1 MSLEAFREIRP
12 ELGELGHGWVE
23 VPGVDPPWQLPVAV
37 VRGSSVG
44 PTLAV
49 TAGVHACEYAPMEAL
64 RRFVQSIDRTQL
76 KGVVVAVLLVNTPGF
91 PTRTVFV
98 NPRDGKNINRQF
110 PGSKTGSPAE
120 RVTDF
125 LMRELIAKSDAYID
139 CHCGDMVEA
148 MTPFAA
154 WTRTGDAKV
163 DATSQAMATAYTDS
177 LVFVS
182 SLEQNRGM
190 SFGEAAALGI
200 PSLIGEAGQQGV
212 CDDTSVHI
220 HFGGLQNALKVLG
233 MVEGLPTKTTPRV
246 MAEIQASLTTA
257 SGFFHPTV
265 AVGDTVTSGQ
275 KVGEVT
281 DVFGSVLEEAF
292 APSSG
297 LVMCLTTGLAINA
310 GECML
315 EIGVSA

>member
-1 MSLEAFREIRP
+1 MSLEAFGEIRP
-12 ELGELGHGWVE
+12 ELGALGLGWVD
-23 VPGVDPPWQLPVAV
+23 VPGVEPSWQLPVAV
-37 VRGSSVG
+37 VRGSAVG

-64 RRFVQSIDRTQL
+64 RRFVHSIDPTKL
-76 KGVVVAVLLVNTPGF
+76 KGAVVAVLLVNTPGF

-125 LMRELIAKSDAYID
+125 VMRELIAKSDAYID

-148 MTPFAA
+148 MTPFAL

-177 LVFVS
+177 LVFVAS
-182 SLEQNRGM
+182 VEHNRGM
-190 SFGEAAALGI
+190 STGEAAALGI
-200 PSLIGEAGQQGV
+200 PSLIGEAGQQGI
-212 CDDTSVHI
+212 CDDASVQI
-220 HFGGLQNALKVLG
+220 HLAGLQNAVRILG
-233 MVEGLPTKTTPRV
+233 MLEGSPTTTAPRV
-246 MAEIQASLTTA
+246 MAEVQASLTSA

-265 AVGDTVTSGQ
+265 ANGDTVAAGQ

-292 APSSG
+292 APTSG

>member
-1 MSLEAFREIRP
+1 MALDAFGEIRP
-12 ELGELGHGWVE
+12 ELGELGDGWVE
-23 VPGVDPPWQLPVAV
+23 VPGVDLPWRLPVV
-37 VRGSSVG
+37 VARGSTPG

-91 PTRTVFV
+91 PARTVFV

-110 PGSKTGSPAE
+110 PGSRAGSAAE
-120 RVTDF
+120 RATAF
-125 LMRELIAKSDAYID
+125 LMTELVAKSDAYID

-148 MTPFAA
+148 MIPFAL
-154 WTRTGDAKV
+154 WTRTGNAEV

-177 LVFVS
+177 LVFVA
-182 SLEQNRGM
+182 SLEHNRGM
-190 SFGEAAALGI
+190 STGEAAALGI
-200 PSLIGEAGQQGV
+200 PSLIGEAGQQGI
-212 CDDTSVHI
+212 CDDASVQI
-220 HFGGLQNALKVLG
+220 HLGGLQNALRVLG
-233 MVEGLPTKTTPRV
+233 MMDGPPTRTSPRV
-246 MAEIQASLTTA
+246 MAEIQVSLTSA
-257 SGFFHPTV
+257 SGFFHPEV
-265 AVGDTVTSGQ
+265 AVGDTVVSGQ

-281 DVFGSVLEEAF
+281 DVFGNVLEEAF
-292 APSSG
+292 APTGG

-315 EIGVSA
+315 EVGVPV